1 MNPALKRIPK
11 FGLLN
16 RLYYAY
22 CGGAHVAERGE
33 LHHQLQSRG
42 LKIKA
47 RGYRIRRAWSWRQAL
62 SETARIEFHVNG

>member
-22 CGGAHVAERGE
+22 CGRGM
-33 LHHQLQSRG
+33 
-42 LKIKA
+42 
-47 RGYRIRRAWSWRQAL
+47 WRNEESYTINCNQ
-62 SETARIEFHVNG
+62 GD